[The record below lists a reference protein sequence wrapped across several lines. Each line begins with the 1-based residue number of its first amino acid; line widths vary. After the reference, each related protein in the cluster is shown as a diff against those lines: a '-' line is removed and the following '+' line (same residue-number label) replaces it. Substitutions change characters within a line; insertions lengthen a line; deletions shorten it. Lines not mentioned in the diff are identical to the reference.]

1 MCRYQ
6 MAHQNFPQGK
16 HLFHREKNIIL
27 WLLKASLITS
37 RIKII
42 DSSSYGRGWSAVTF
56 HTRHSHLIKEL
67 AKNNT
72 CLSEKPNSS
81 TVYVVCSLWS
91 VLKGGEN
98 HVKTWGPW
106 SSKVTYSPFSE
117 EGVQFFCKTLIGNCV
132 HAQKGVHHFKK
143 FKNYF
148 SRKKLKV

>member
-81 TVYVVCSLWS
+81 TVYVLCSLWS

-106 SSKVTYSPFSE
+106 ALKLHIPLFLRKGFNFSVRHSSVIVST
-117 EGVQFFCKTLIGNCV
+117 
-132 HAQKGVHHFKK
+132 H
-143 FKNYF
+143 
-148 SRKKLKV
+148 RKESTISKSLRTTSLERN